1 MQPTGNAQAY
11 FFQPTIVADVDDT
24 YRIVREEQFGP
35 VLPVMSFADES
46 EAVERANASAWGLGG
61 AVWSASPERAYA
73 LAEQMDTGTV
83 WINKHAELDP
93 TIPFGGAKMS
103 GLGNELGQEGLQEF
117 TQQKII
123 NIAKG

>member
-1 MQPTGNAQAY
+1 MA
-11 FFQPTIVADVDDT
+11 
-24 YRIVREEQFGP
+24 RFGRQI
-35 VLPVMSFADES
+35 L
-46 EAVERANASAWGLGG
+46 
-61 AVWSASPERAYA
+61 ERAYA
-73 LAEQMDTGTV
+73 LAEQMDSGTV

>member
-1 MQPTGNAQAY
+1 MQSL
-11 FFQPTIVADVDDT
+11 I
-24 YRIVREEQFGP
+24 
-35 VLPVMSFADES
+35 
-46 EAVERANASAWGLGG
+46 
-61 AVWSASPERAYA
+61 
-73 LAEQMDTGTV
+73 
-83 WINKHAELDP
+83 P

>member
-1 MQPTGNAQAY
+1 
-11 FFQPTIVADVDDT
+11 
-24 YRIVREEQFGP
+24 
-35 VLPVMSFADES
+35 
-46 EAVERANASAWGLGG
+46 
-61 AVWSASPERAYA
+61 
-73 LAEQMDTGTV
+73 MDTGTV

-123 NIAKG
+123 NMAKG